1 MGKKEMKTIK
11 KSVKQVFCSVLLKNV
26 IFFILFLKK
35 GRNKLKRVQIW
46 MRPLVWIILVAS

>member
-35 GRNKLKRVQIW
+35 GRNKLKRVQI
-46 MRPLVWIILVAS
+46 